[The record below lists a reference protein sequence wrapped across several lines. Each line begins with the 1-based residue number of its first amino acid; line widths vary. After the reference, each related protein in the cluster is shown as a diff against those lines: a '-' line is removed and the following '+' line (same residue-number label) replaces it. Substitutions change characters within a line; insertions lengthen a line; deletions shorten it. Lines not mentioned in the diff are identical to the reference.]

1 MAMKKTL
8 CKSKAVRER
17 SRLQRSSKPVSHQC
31 KKCGRLS
38 TKKKWLCKPKR
49 ADTRRKADAVTGRIE
64 REIMKNLDREKVCR
78 ILNTII
84 EYEMA
89 GVVRYAHS
97 SLMVIGPYRQP
108 IVQFLQEQATE
119 SLQHALEA
127 GELITGLDGHP
138 SQKIAEIEESNDHS
152 VTQIL
157 AESLDHEQ
165 HAVSLYQSL
174 LNEVSDASV
183 MLEEYA
189 RGKISAEEQH
199 ALEVRKMLKDYSP
212 TLQV

>member
-1 MAMKKTL
+1 MKSL
-8 CKSKAVRER
+8 
-17 SRLQRSSKPVSHQC
+17 
-31 KKCGRLS
+31 
-38 TKKKWLCKPKR
+38 
-49 ADTRRKADAVTGRIE
+49 DT
-64 REIMKNLDREKVCR
+64 EKVCR
-78 ILNTII
+78 ILNMII

-157 AESLDHEQ
+157 TESLDHEQ
-165 HAVSLYQSL
+165 HAVTLYQSL

-212 TLQV
+212 TLQI